1 MIRPMTTAMLSA
13 VAMLA
18 MLPIAAHSQDYFV
31 PNQPRQTQPAR
42 RPAPP
47 AQRPAASPQFAPP
60 QDAGPGDPG
69 PDTDTPPVQFA
80 VPPVPELPALPKGAA
95 PPVATMGVID
105 VPDVMRAS
113 TAAQQIDRVIGERRQ
128 KVSEDA
134 QKEQASWRDIQQ
146 TLANQRS
153 TMSPDQIRAKE
164 RELQERITS
173 AQRQFRERN
182 RVIQEA
188 AQVSLNQIQAVLIG
202 VIRQVA
208 ESRGMNLV
216 LHRQQVALNV
226 NEFDITAAVAAQ
238 LNRLLPSVT
247 IPPDGV
253 APTAAIPVQLSPAA
267 TVPPASATP
276 AATAPATPTPAT
288 PAPAASA
295 PKK

>member
-1 MIRPMTTAMLSA
+1 MIRSMTTAVMLSA
-13 VAMLA
+13 VAVLGL
-18 MLPIAAHSQDYFV
+18 LPITAHSQDYFV
-31 PNQPRQTQPAR
+31 PNQPRQTAPVRRSAPPQQ
-42 RPAPP
+42 RPA
-47 AQRPAASPQFAPP
+47 AASPQFAPP

-69 PDTDTPPVQFA
+69 ADNEPPPVQFA

-153 TMSPDQIRAKE
+153 TMSPDQIRTRE

-182 RVIQEA
+182 RIIQEA

-238 LNRLLPSVT
+238 LNKLLPSVT

-267 TVPPASATP
+267 TVPPPSATP
-276 AATAPATPTPAT
+276 AAASATPT
-288 PAPAASA
+288 PAPAASS